1 MPGGPPS
8 TQSGDRHD
16 RVVSP
21 PRNGRGHRRRVGR
34 GHKPRDLVPR
44 LARCSVFKD
53 RFTLAA
59 KGLSGHTQT
68 ASRATSE
75 YIGPRQP
82 CSTRSSDAKPRVATL
97 ADLQHLAVEL
107 AGRHVEP
114 IARDHTP
121 ADPHSPLLDE
131 ASRLAA
137 ADPEV

>member
-1 MPGGPPS
+1 MPGWPPS

-21 PRNGRGHRRRVGR
+21 PHNGRSHRRRVGR

-53 RFTLAA
+53 RSTPAA
-59 KGLSGHTQT
+59 KGLSGQTRT

-82 CSTRSSDAKPRVATL
+82 CSTRSGDAKPRMATL
-97 ADLQHLAVEL
+97 ADLEHLAVEL

-114 IARDHTP
+114 VARDH
-121 ADPHSPLLDE
+121 
-131 ASRLAA
+131 AST
-137 ADPEV
+137 D